1 MLLTITLWNNIITLI
16 VCRITEVTVINKQKF
31 LAELGK
37 LLTFMYEEDRQV
49 ALGLYE
55 NMFDTCANEQLLL
68 QHLGTPTR
76 QAVMVAR
83 SYNSRER
90 KLQISSDSRSGE
102 DEAQDPQYISV
113 IQNVER
119 AFTARYGN
127 TQQEEVSEDQISLFE
142 TFDFITAPEEPSAE
156 EPEQTSLFDLLDEPA
171 ESFIRDEPAAEEA
184 AAEETEAA
192 EEPSEPEQAEEYVLE
207 EPEEELPAVEEESAP
222 AEQPEAKE
230 AAFIEYSLEP
240 AQPEEPEEEDEEEE
254 PERIPTV
261 RKVKPAMLL
270 LYILLAIPAIVVG
283 TAVLLVPTVLF
294 LLAATAAVILGILIV
309 SFPFGGLTV
318 FADIMLVLGV
328 GIIVLALGF
337 LFLWTFVWLIGGA
350 IVGHIQGVIRLGGKL
365 CYKEVPVK

>member
-1 MLLTITLWNNIITLI
+1 M
-16 VCRITEVTVINKQKF
+16 TVINKQKF

-37 LLTFMYEEDRQV
+37 LLTFMYEEDRQI

-83 SYNSRER
+83 SYNSGER

-192 EEPSEPEQAEEYVLE
+192 EEPFEPEQAEEPLIE
-207 EPEEELPAVEEESAP
+207 EAAEELPEAQEEAAP
-222 AEQPEAKE
+222 EEQPEAKE
-230 AAFIEYSLEP
+230 ADFVEYTLEP
-240 AQPEEPEEEDEEEE
+240 VQPEEPEEEAEEEEDEEEE